1 MPIDPELLEIL
12 RCPDSHAPLVV
23 DGEWLVSTAPATRR
37 RYQVQDD
44 IPNMII
50 EDAEVMEEEAWI
62 AVMKTHGVVPGGGPE
77 GSGGT

>member
-1 MPIDPELLEIL
+1 
-12 RCPDSHAPLVV
+12 
-23 DGEWLVSTAPATRR
+23 
-37 RYQVQDD
+37 
-44 IPNMII
+44 MII